1 MPGKTKYNLVDDGHD
16 LRIPLHNE
24 EAFQHGINFEAKYIG
39 SLDVAR
45 PSSRVEIVAAM
56 RRIRYEFK
64 VKNIKKKKVNL
75 VVSVDGVKVTLR
87 KKKKKKE
94 WTWDESKMM
103 VMQDPIYRIFYV
115 SHDSQDLKIFSYIA
129 RDGQSNVFRCNVFK
143 SKKKSQAMRI
153 VRTVGQ
159 AFEVCH
165 KLSLQHTHQNADG
178 QEDSNGE
185 KNGIDSSVAAQEQS
199 ATEKTPTVAEET
211 DIDAEEANQLPGV
224 EDLNLNRGVTDL
236 DATAKT
242 TDLNHSENKA
252 SEEASLLLSSPRM
265 LLPALGTLVPPGA
278 PLSVHHQ
285 IQLLQ
290 QQLQQQQQQ
299 TQVAVA
305 QVHLL
310 KDQLSAEA
318 TARLEA
324 QARVHQLL
332 LQNKDL
338 LQHISLLVKQIQELE
353 TKMAGPNSMGS
364 QDSLLEITFRSTVP
378 PVICDPTTPKPEVS
392 AVNLPALSD
401 GTSNAFSS
409 SNGTVGSPLVDQSMF
424 ENSTAQQQSPQ
435 ISRPG
440 QPSTRRSAA
449 SVNSNLGSS
458 CIDSPS
464 SGGQQRLKNAINL
477 GKAVGAKVNDLLR
490 RKEPSHLG
498 DIGVTEVNKNVGA
511 VWSCMDQLSQT
522 TANSHISP
530 FDSFPRLDPPPP
542 SGKKRLP
549 RALKTTQDMMISS
562 DPVVSSP
569 DAADSPSF
577 LPSPEKTPLTTKD
590 ETRNDEEQPQGEKEE
605 ERSADVASSPA
616 EDEGAVE
623 SETAEIN
630 CKADGEMGGEEGDA
644 EEGSTEGGVEEHQH
658 QLQLSV
664 PDLINKDPPLESR
677 AKPCDV
683 WQKASG
689 PDSRLA
695 STPCSGKTSCRI
707 SLGEDVLLGN
717 GAPCSKGT
725 GASADDAEPH
735 PDLLSFE

>member
-1 MPGKTKYNLVDDGHD
+1 MPGKSKYNLVDDGHD

-24 EAFQHGINFEAKYIG
+24 DAFQHGINFEAKYIG
-39 SLDVAR
+39 SLDVTR

-64 VKNIKKKKVNL
+64 VKNIKKKKVSIM
-75 VVSVDGVKVTLR
+75 VSAEGVKVTIR

-94 WTWDESKMM
+94 WMWDENKMM

-129 RDGQSNVFRCNVFK
+129 RDGHSNVFRCNVFK

-165 KLSLQHTHQNADG
+165 KLSLKSAQQNTDG
-178 QEDSNGE
+178 KVDCHGENNGNDSTITAVCICALVG
-185 KNGIDSSVAAQEQS
+185 SAQEVPDV
-199 ATEKTPTVAEET
+199 EKTTTATEET
-211 DIDAEEANQLPGV
+211 DIDADEANQIPIS
-224 EDLNLNRGVTDL
+224 EELNINRGVTDL

-242 TDLNHSENKA
+242 SDRNHSDNKA
-252 SEEASLLLSSPRM
+252 SEEASLLMSSPRM
-265 LLPALGTLVPPGA
+265 LLPASSVLSPGT

-299 TQVAVA
+299 TQVSVA

-310 KDQLSAEA
+310 TDQLSAEA

-353 TKMAGPNSMGS
+353 TKIAGPNSMGS
-364 QDSLLEITFRSTVP
+364 LDSLLEITFRSTVP

-392 AVNLPALSD
+392 ALNLPQLCSTD
-401 GTSNAFSS
+401 GTSNAFATSH
-409 SNGTVGSPLVDQSMF
+409 GTLGSPLVDQSMF
-424 ENSTAQQQSPQ
+424 ENSVARQQSPQ
-435 ISRPG
+435 IPRQG
-440 QPSTRRSAA
+440 QPPAKRSPA
-449 SVNSNLGSS
+449 SPNSNLSACSS
-458 CIDSPS
+458 DSPS
-464 SGGQQRLKNAINL
+464 SGGQQRLKNAFNL

-490 RKEPSHLG
+490 RKESSHAG

-511 VWSCMDQLSQT
+511 VWSRMEIDQ
-522 TANSHISP
+522 NSTNSLMA
-530 FDSFPRLDPPPP
+530 FDTIPRLDPPPP

-562 DPVVSSP
+562 DPVVSSL
-569 DAADSPSF
+569 DAADPSSP
-577 LPSPEKTPLTTKD
+577 PSSPDKTPLIAKEEPRSANEVQKRELDDASAEISSTDDQAD
-590 ETRNDEEQPQGEKEE
+590 ETETGSDGRVDTVRDEPSG
-605 ERSADVASSPA
+605 
-616 EDEGAVE
+616 
-623 SETAEIN
+623 
-630 CKADGEMGGEEGDA
+630 GDA
-644 EEGSTEGGVEEHQH
+644 EEH
-658 QLQLSV
+658 QLHLSV
-664 PDLINKDPPLESR
+664 PDLINKDPPLLEPRVKKS
-677 AKPCDV
+677 
-683 WQKASG
+683 SG

-695 STPCSGKTSCRI
+695 STPNTGDTPCRI
-707 SLGEDVLLGN
+707 SLGEEALLAN
-717 GAPCSKGT
+717 GSPCWKDNGV
-725 GASADDAEPH
+725 GVDDAESH